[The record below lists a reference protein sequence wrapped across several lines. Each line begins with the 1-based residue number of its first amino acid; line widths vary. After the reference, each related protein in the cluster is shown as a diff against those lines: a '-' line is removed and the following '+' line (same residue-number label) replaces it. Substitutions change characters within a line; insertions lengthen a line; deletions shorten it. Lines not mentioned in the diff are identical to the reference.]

1 VALLATVPVIVVVRP
16 ESPFRSIADII
27 AAARARG
34 AGISYASFGIATP
47 PHLIGERI
55 GLEAGRRMTH
65 VPYRGGAA
73 MVPDLLSGGV
83 DAGFVELPS
92 ALPMHRDNTARIVAV
107 ATPERSS
114 HIPGVQT
121 FIEAGLPGFTAG
133 SYGGLLAPA
142 ATPPDVVATLQ
153 VAFLATLAEAEVQS
167 RIIEVGAVL
176 SSAAQR
182 TPEGFAEFLA
192 VELVNARR
200 AAALAGLRPA

>member
-1 VALLATVPVIVVVRP
+1 
-16 ESPFRSIADII
+16 
-27 AAARARG
+27 
-34 AGISYASFGIATP
+34 
-47 PHLIGERI
+47 
-55 GLEAGRRMTH
+55 
-65 VPYRGGAA
+65 
-73 MVPDLLSGGV
+73 
-83 DAGFVELPS
+83 VELPS